1 MNDQLILKA
10 AHFAAVK
17 HRKQKRKD
25 KDKTPYINHPIS
37 VAMIISEI
45 GGIDDPEV
53 LAAAILHDTIED
65 TETSPDDLEDKFGE
79 QVRTFVEEVT
89 DDKTLPKAVRKQKQI
104 EHAKGLSEGAA
115 LIKLGDKIS
124 NVMDITKTP
133 PTEWDAKRC
142 LKYFDW
148 AEAVI
153 NNCPKVNNN
162 LENLFFEVLQ
172 SGRNSI
178 TLKQG

>member
-53 LAAAILHDTIED
+53 LAAALLHDTIED
-65 TETSPDDLEDKFGE
+65 TATRPEELASIFNHDVAALV
-79 QVRTFVEEVT
+79 QEVT
-89 DDKTLPKAVRKQKQI
+89 DDKSLTKKNRKDLQVTNAPKNSRRAKILKLADKTSNLRSIAHSPPENWDKERKREYIQWSMRVADGLNGVNAWLEERFQEALKEALQTL
-104 EHAKGLSEGAA
+104 
-115 LIKLGDKIS
+115 
-124 NVMDITKTP
+124 
-133 PTEWDAKRC
+133 
-142 LKYFDW
+142 
-148 AEAVI
+148 
-153 NNCPKVNNN
+153 
-162 LENLFFEVLQ
+162 
-172 SGRNSI
+172 
-178 TLKQG
+178 